1 MKISY
6 REYHVSMRERF
17 LFIGQ
22 GISLC
27 VLVNYLFYRKILAFL
42 FMLPVPYLWFRYK
55 VKERNQTRKKEL
67 NYQFRDAL
75 NMLSVSLRAGYS
87 MENGLIEAEKDM
99 RKLNGSGSEMVQE
112 LSYINRQI
120 KLSIPVEELL
130 TDLAARSEVEDIK
143 DFASVFRIARK
154 TGGNLAEIVT
164 DCAGRISEKIE
175 VDKAIEMAVAAK
187 KFEQTIMSCMPCGII
202 LYMQLT
208 SPGFFDG
215 LYGTLFGVVFMSI
228 CLILYVV
235 SFWTGRRIVRI
246 EV

>member
-1 MKISY
+1 MKMNY
-6 REYHVSMRERF
+6 REYHVSMRERC

-27 VLVNYLFYRKILAFL
+27 VVANYLFYQKIPAFL
-42 FMLPVPYLWFRYK
+42 FMIPVPFFWFRYR
-55 VKERNQTRKKEL
+55 VQERNQRRKKEL

-75 NMLSVSLRAGYS
+75 NILSVSLRAGYS
-87 MENGLIEAEKDM
+87 IENGLIEAEKDM
-99 RKLNGSGSEMVQE
+99 RKLNGSGSEIVQE

-120 KLSIPVEELL
+120 KLSIPAEELL
-130 TDLAARSEVEDIK
+130 TDLGMRSHVEDIQN
-143 DFASVFRIARK
+143 FASVFRIARK

-164 DCAGRISEKIE
+164 DCATRISEKIE

-208 SPGFFDG
+208 SPGFFDE

-228 CLILYVV
+228 CLILYTV
-235 SFWTGRRIVRI
+235 SFWMGRRIVRI